1 MNFQLVPDWKKAH
14 KFWSVQFAL
23 LGAVASGL
31 WVAVPAF
38 QGILPP
44 HYFAA
49 ACIGASVIAIGLRLV
64 NQTINGA
71 PDGVS

>member
-1 MNFQLVPDWKKAH
+1 MHFQLVPDWKKAH

-38 QGILPP
+38 QWLLPP
-44 HYFAA
+44 TYFALACVGA
-49 ACIGASVIAIGLRLV
+49 AVVAVGLRLL
-64 NQTINGA
+64 NQTISGA